1 VRTTLGPLDAA
12 GRIPG
17 YQQTRIGSFLMSA
30 HGAEARL
37 LAAALAMPNTSLTF
51 GVREI
56 ELHSQLSREMEILSL
71 LARATSWQP
80 DPMLLWMIGRWELAW
95 LPQPVDGVPGL
106 MQGPLIDAAAF
117 GYAVHAAIRP
127 AILLPQHI
135 ATTDPFAA
143 ALRRIEAD
151 GSRVVQ
157 AQLRFLKSA
166 ELAPARD
173 AISASVDRRHRQVRQ
188 LWTEVLSGIDVNPD
202 S

>member
-1 VRTTLGPLDAA
+1 VRTTLGPLDGA
-12 GRIPG
+12 GRVPG
-17 YQQTRIGSFLMSA
+17 YQQTRIGSFLISA

-37 LAAALAMPNTSLTF
+37 LTAALAMKTASLVF

-56 ELHSQLSREMEILSL
+56 ELHAQLSRELEILSL
-71 LARATSWQP
+71 LTRATSWQP
-80 DPMLLWMIGRWELAW
+80 DPMLLWMVGRWEFAW
-95 LPQPVDGVPGL
+95 LPQRVDDVPGL

-117 GYAVHAAIRP
+117 GYAVHSAIRP

-135 ATTDPFAA
+135 AATDPFAA

-173 AISASVDRRHRQVRQ
+173 AIAAAVDRRHRQLRQ
-188 LWTEVLSGIDVNPD
+188 LWKELLSSLEVSPD

>member
-12 GRIPG
+12 GRVPG
-17 YQQTRIGSFLMSA
+17 FQQTRIGSFLMSA

-37 LAAALAMPNTSLTF
+37 LSAALAMSSASLTF

-71 LARATSWQP
+71 LTRAISWQP
-80 DPMLLWMIGRWELAW
+80 DPVLLWMAGQWELAW

-117 GYAVHAAIRP
+117 GYAVHSAIRP
-127 AILLPQHI
+127 AVLLPQNI
-135 ATTDPFAA
+135 AATDPFAV

-173 AISASVDRRHRQVRQ
+173 AISASVDRRHRQVRR
-188 LWTEVLSGIDVNPD
+188 LWTELLSTIDVSPD